1 MPNKPPQK
9 NSRNEIFPHFSSH
22 NQFFTLTL
30 QPNKNKT
37 MKNIFKIKKE
47 ERIPGLVALLVF
59 VLLNGL
65 FFYKYGN
72 LFLRAH
78 HVSFWQLFA
87 KTFHVSGFDA
97 WSYIFMSNG
106 KLYFEIPRH
115 PLFAVILYPFY
126 LINKE
131 LISSGDTNYAMIFM
145 AILLI
150 ASAFYSF
157 IFVYR
162 IFREIIELKKK
173 DCILFSAMLYS
184 FGMVMVSMLVPD
196 HFCWSL
202 LMLTMTLYLAGMA
215 MKERR
220 QLSAWTIGILSFL
233 TGGVTLSNIA
243 KTYLAAWF
251 VNGRKVFAPKNLVAM
266 ILPAILLVTT
276 AYLIYTEVREPQF
289 HVDKQIEIKAHA
301 KDQEQQRKD
310 SIHHAWVLAHTG
322 EPMKKEGF
330 WKWTDTSTSRTDALI
345 HNMMGESIQLHDS
358 YLLDDMCVN
367 RPTIVKYNYAFNY
380 VIEAII
386 SLLFII
392 GIVVAIRHK
401 FFLMVLSWL
410 GLDIV
415 IHFVMGFG
423 LNEMYIM
430 ACHWIFIIPIAIAY
444 LMKSLTPGRQVVL
457 RYFCWLLTLY
467 FWVWNGYWLFTYMSD
482 QATQIM
488 K

>member
-1 MPNKPPQK
+1 M
-9 NSRNEIFPHFSSH
+9 
-22 NQFFTLTL
+22 
-30 QPNKNKT
+30 
-37 MKNIFKIKKE
+37 NIFKIKKE
-47 ERIPGLVALLVF
+47 ERIPSLIALLVF

-65 FFYKYGN
+65 FFYKYSN
-72 LFLRAH
+72 LFLQAH
-78 HVSFWQLFA
+78 HVSYWQLFA

-115 PLFAVILYPFY
+115 PLFAVILYPFH

-131 LISSGDTNYAMIFM
+131 LIAAGDTNYAMIFM

-150 ASAFYSF
+150 VSAYYSF
-157 IFVYR
+157 IFIYR
-162 IFREIIELKKK
+162 VFREIIEVGKK
-173 DCILFSAMLYS
+173 DSLLLSAMLYS

-202 LMLTMTLYLAGMA
+202 FLLTMTLYLAGKA
-215 MKERR
+215 MKEKK

-251 VNGRKVFAPKNLVAM
+251 VNGKKVFAWKNMVAM
-266 ILPAILLVTT
+266 ILPAILLVGT
-276 AYLIYTEVREPQF
+276 AYLIYTEIREPQF
-289 HVDKQIEIKAHA
+289 HTDKKIEIKAHA
-301 KDQEQQRKD
+301 KDTLQAHKD

-330 WKWTDTSTSRTDALI
+330 WKWTDMSTSRSDALI

-367 RPTIVKYNYAFNY
+367 RPTVVKYNYVFNY
-380 VIEAII
+380 IIEGIVA
-386 SLLFII
+386 LLFIL
-392 GIVVAIRHK
+392 GIIVAVRHR
-401 FFLMVLSWL
+401 FFLMALSWL
-410 GLDIV
+410 ALDIC

-430 ACHWIFIIPIAIAY
+430 ACHWIFIIPISIAY
-444 LMKSLTPGRQVVL
+444 LLKSLTPSRQTIVRGITL
-457 RYFCWLLTLY
+457 LLTLY
-467 FWVWNGYWLFTYMSD
+467 LWVWNGYLVFSYMSD
-482 QATQIM
+482 QITQIS

>member
-1 MPNKPPQK
+1 M
-9 NSRNEIFPHFSSH
+9 
-22 NQFFTLTL
+22 
-30 QPNKNKT
+30 
-37 MKNIFKIKKE
+37 NIFKIKKE
-47 ERIPGLVALLVF
+47 ERIPSLIALLVF

-65 FFYKYGN
+65 FFYKYSN
-72 LFLRAH
+72 LFLQAH
-78 HVSFWQLFA
+78 HVSYWQLFA
-87 KTFHVSGFDA
+87 KTYHVSGFDA

-131 LISSGDTNYAMIFM
+131 LIATGDTNYAMIFM

-150 ASAFYSF
+150 VSAYYSF
-157 IFVYR
+157 IFIYR
-162 IFREIIELKKK
+162 VFREIIEVGKK
-173 DCILFSAMLYS
+173 DSLLLSAMLYS

-202 LMLTMTLYLAGMA
+202 FLLTMTLYLAGKA
-215 MKERR
+215 MKEKK

-251 VNGRKVFAPKNLVAM
+251 VNGKKVFAWKNMVAM
-266 ILPAILLVTT
+266 ILPAILLVGT
-276 AYLIYTEVREPQF
+276 AYLIYTEIREPQF
-289 HVDKQIEIKAHA
+289 HTDKKIEIKAHA
-301 KDQEQQRKD
+301 KDTLQAHKD

-330 WKWTDTSTSRTDALI
+330 WKWTDMSTSRSDALI

-367 RPTIVKYNYAFNY
+367 RPTVVKYNYVFNY
-380 VIEAII
+380 IIEGIVA
-386 SLLFII
+386 LLFIL
-392 GIVVAIRHK
+392 GIIVAVRHR
-401 FFLMVLSWL
+401 FFLMALSWL
-410 GLDIV
+410 ALDIC

-430 ACHWIFIIPIAIAY
+430 ACHWIFIIPISIAY
-444 LMKSLTPGRQVVL
+444 LLKSLTPSRQTIVRGITL
-457 RYFCWLLTLY
+457 LLTLY
-467 FWVWNGYWLFTYMSD
+467 LWVWNGYLVFSYMSD
-482 QATQIM
+482 QITQIS

>member
-1 MPNKPPQK
+1 M
-9 NSRNEIFPHFSSH
+9 FCLLFA
-22 NQFFTLTL
+22 LTL
-30 QPNKNKT
+30 QAKSQDIYIIELSK
-37 MKNIFKIKKE
+37 MNIFKIKKE
-47 ERIPGLVALLVF
+47 ERIPSLIALLVF

-65 FFYKYGN
+65 FFYKYSN
-72 LFLRAH
+72 LFLQAH
-78 HVSFWQLFA
+78 HVSYWQLFA
-87 KTFHVSGFDA
+87 KTYHVSGFDA

-131 LISSGDTNYAMIFM
+131 LIAAGDTNYAMIFM

-150 ASAFYSF
+150 VSAYYSF
-157 IFVYR
+157 IFIYR
-162 IFREIIELKKK
+162 VFREIIEVGKK
-173 DCILFSAMLYS
+173 DSLLLSAMLYS

-202 LMLTMTLYLAGMA
+202 FLLTMTLYLAGKA
-215 MKERR
+215 MKEKK

-251 VNGRKVFAPKNLVAM
+251 INGKKVFAWKNMVAM
-266 ILPAILLVTT
+266 ILPAILLVGT
-276 AYLIYTEVREPQF
+276 AYLIYTEIREPQF
-289 HVDKQIEIKAHA
+289 HTDKKIEIKAHA
-301 KDQEQQRKD
+301 KDTLQAHKD

-330 WKWTDTSTSRTDALI
+330 WKWTDMSTSRSDALI

-367 RPTIVKYNYAFNY
+367 RPTVVKYNYVFNY
-380 VIEAII
+380 IIEGIVA
-386 SLLFII
+386 LLFIL
-392 GIVVAIRHK
+392 GIIVAVRHR
-401 FFLMVLSWL
+401 FFLMALSWL
-410 GLDIV
+410 ALDIC

-430 ACHWIFIIPIAIAY
+430 ACHWIFIIPISIAY
-444 LMKSLTPGRQVVL
+444 LLKSLTPSRQTIVRGITL
-457 RYFCWLLTLY
+457 LLTLY
-467 FWVWNGYWLFTYMSD
+467 LWVWNGYLVFSYMSD
-482 QATQIM
+482 QITQIS

>member
-1 MPNKPPQK
+1 M
-9 NSRNEIFPHFSSH
+9 
-22 NQFFTLTL
+22 
-30 QPNKNKT
+30 
-37 MKNIFKIKKE
+37 NIFKIKKE
-47 ERIPGLVALLVF
+47 ERIPSLIALLVF

-65 FFYKYGN
+65 FFYKYSN
-72 LFLRAH
+72 LFLQAH
-78 HVSFWQLFA
+78 HVSYWQLFA
-87 KTFHVSGFDA
+87 KTYHVSGFDA

-131 LISSGDTNYAMIFM
+131 LIAAGDTNYAMIFM

-150 ASAFYSF
+150 VSAYYSF
-157 IFVYR
+157 IFIYR
-162 IFREIIELKKK
+162 VFREIIEVGKK
-173 DCILFSAMLYS
+173 DSLLLSAMLYS

-202 LMLTMTLYLAGMA
+202 FLLTMTLYLAGKA
-215 MKERR
+215 MKEKK

-251 VNGRKVFAPKNLVAM
+251 VNGKKVFAWKNMVAM
-266 ILPAILLVTT
+266 ILPAILLVGT
-276 AYLIYTEVREPQF
+276 AYLIYTEIREPQF
-289 HVDKQIEIKAHA
+289 HTDKKIEIKAHA
-301 KDQEQQRKD
+301 KDTLQAHKD

-330 WKWTDTSTSRTDALI
+330 WKWTDMSTSRSDALI

-367 RPTIVKYNYAFNY
+367 RPTVVKYNYVFNY
-380 VIEAII
+380 IIEGIVA
-386 SLLFII
+386 LLFIL
-392 GIVVAIRHK
+392 GIIVAVRHQ
-401 FFLMVLSWL
+401 FFLMALSWL
-410 GLDIV
+410 ALDIC

-430 ACHWIFIIPIAIAY
+430 ACHWIFIIPISIAY
-444 LMKSLTPGRQVVL
+444 LLKSLTPSRQTIVRGITL
-457 RYFCWLLTLY
+457 LLTLY
-467 FWVWNGYWLFTYMSD
+467 LWVWNGYLVFSYMSD
-482 QATQIM
+482 QITQIS

>member
-1 MPNKPPQK
+1 M
-9 NSRNEIFPHFSSH
+9 
-22 NQFFTLTL
+22 
-30 QPNKNKT
+30 
-37 MKNIFKIKKE
+37 NIFKIKKE
-47 ERIPGLVALLVF
+47 ERIPSLIALLVF

-65 FFYKYGN
+65 FFYKYSN
-72 LFLRAH
+72 LFLQAH
-78 HVSFWQLFA
+78 HVSYWQLFA
-87 KTFHVSGFDA
+87 KTYHVSGFDA

-131 LISSGDTNYAMIFM
+131 LIAAGDTNYAMIFM

-150 ASAFYSF
+150 VSAYYSF
-157 IFVYR
+157 IFIYR
-162 IFREIIELKKK
+162 VFREIIEVGKK
-173 DCILFSAMLYS
+173 DSLLLSAMLYS

-202 LMLTMTLYLAGMA
+202 FLLTMTLYLAGKA
-215 MKERR
+215 MKEKK

-251 VNGRKVFAPKNLVAM
+251 VNGKKVFAWKNMVAM
-266 ILPAILLVTT
+266 ILPAILLVGT
-276 AYLIYTEVREPQF
+276 AYLIYTEIREPQF
-289 HVDKQIEIKAHA
+289 HTDKKIEIKAHA
-301 KDQEQQRKD
+301 KDTLQAHKD

-330 WKWTDTSTSRTDALI
+330 WKWTDMSTSRSDALI
-345 HNMMGESIQLHDS
+345 HNIMGESIQLHDS

-367 RPTIVKYNYAFNY
+367 RPTVVKYNYVFNY
-380 VIEAII
+380 IIEGIVA
-386 SLLFII
+386 LLFIL
-392 GIVVAIRHK
+392 GIIVAVRHQ
-401 FFLMVLSWL
+401 FFLMALSWL
-410 GLDIV
+410 ALDIC

-430 ACHWIFIIPIAIAY
+430 ACHWIFIIPISIAY
-444 LMKSLTPGRQVVL
+444 LLKSLTPSRQTIVRGITL
-457 RYFCWLLTLY
+457 LLTLY
-467 FWVWNGYWLFTYMSD
+467 LWVWNGYLVFSYMSD
-482 QATQIM
+482 QITQIS

>member
-1 MPNKPPQK
+1 M
-9 NSRNEIFPHFSSH
+9 
-22 NQFFTLTL
+22 
-30 QPNKNKT
+30 
-37 MKNIFKIKKE
+37 NIFKIKKE
-47 ERIPGLVALLVF
+47 ERIPSLIALLVF

-65 FFYKYGN
+65 FFYKYSN
-72 LFLRAH
+72 LFLQAH
-78 HVSFWQLFA
+78 HVSYWQLFA
-87 KTFHVSGFDA
+87 KTYHVSGFDA

-131 LISSGDTNYAMIFM
+131 LIAAGDTNYAMIFM

-150 ASAFYSF
+150 VSTYYSF
-157 IFVYR
+157 IFIYR
-162 IFREIIELKKK
+162 VFREIIEVGKK
-173 DCILFSAMLYS
+173 DSLLLSAMLYS

-202 LMLTMTLYLAGMA
+202 FLLTMTLYLAGKA
-215 MKERR
+215 MKEKK

-251 VNGRKVFAPKNLVAM
+251 VNGKKVFAWKNMVAM
-266 ILPAILLVTT
+266 ILPAILLVGT
-276 AYLIYTEVREPQF
+276 AYLIYTEIREPQF
-289 HVDKQIEIKAHA
+289 YTDKKIEIKAHA
-301 KDQEQQRKD
+301 KDTLQAHKD

-330 WKWTDTSTSRTDALI
+330 WKWTDMSTSRSDALI

-367 RPTIVKYNYAFNY
+367 RPTVVKYNYVFNY
-380 VIEAII
+380 IIEGIVA
-386 SLLFII
+386 LLFIL
-392 GIVVAIRHK
+392 GIIVAVRHR
-401 FFLMVLSWL
+401 FFLMALSWL
-410 GLDIV
+410 ALDIC

-430 ACHWIFIIPIAIAY
+430 ACHWIFIIPISIAY
-444 LMKSLTPGRQVVL
+444 LLKSLTPSRQTIVRGITL
-457 RYFCWLLTLY
+457 LLTLY
-467 FWVWNGYWLFTYMSD
+467 LWVWNGYLVFSYMSD
-482 QATQIM
+482 QITQIS

>member
-1 MPNKPPQK
+1 M
-9 NSRNEIFPHFSSH
+9 
-22 NQFFTLTL
+22 
-30 QPNKNKT
+30 
-37 MKNIFKIKKE
+37 NIFKIKKE
-47 ERIPGLVALLVF
+47 ERIPSLIALLVF

-65 FFYKYGN
+65 FFYKYSN
-72 LFLRAH
+72 LFLQAH
-78 HVSFWQLFA
+78 HVSYWQLFA
-87 KTFHVSGFDA
+87 KTYHVSGFDA

-131 LISSGDTNYAMIFM
+131 LIAAGDTNYAMIFM

-150 ASAFYSF
+150 VSAYYSF
-157 IFVYR
+157 IFIYR
-162 IFREIIELKKK
+162 VFREIIEVGKK
-173 DCILFSAMLYS
+173 DSLLLSAMLYS

-202 LMLTMTLYLAGMA
+202 FLLTMTLYLAGKA
-215 MKERR
+215 MKEKK

-251 VNGRKVFAPKNLVAM
+251 VNGKKVFAWKNMVAM
-266 ILPAILLVTT
+266 ILPAILLVGT
-276 AYLIYTEVREPQF
+276 AYLIYTEIREPQF
-289 HVDKQIEIKAHA
+289 HTDKKIEIKAHA
-301 KDQEQQRKD
+301 KDTLQAHKD

-330 WKWTDTSTSRTDALI
+330 WKWTDMSTSRSDALI

-367 RPTIVKYNYAFNY
+367 RPTIVKYNYVFNY
-380 VIEAII
+380 IIEGIVAV
-386 SLLFII
+386 LFIL
-392 GIVVAIRHK
+392 GIIVAVRHR
-401 FFLMVLSWL
+401 FFLMALSWL
-410 GLDIV
+410 ALDIC

-430 ACHWIFIIPIAIAY
+430 ACHWIFIIPISIAY
-444 LMKSLTPGRQVVL
+444 LLKSLTPSRQTIVRGITL
-457 RYFCWLLTLY
+457 LLTLY
-467 FWVWNGYWLFTYMSD
+467 LWVWNGYLVFSYMSD
-482 QATQIM
+482 QITQIS

>member
-1 MPNKPPQK
+1 M
-9 NSRNEIFPHFSSH
+9 FCLLFA
-22 NQFFTLTL
+22 LTL
-30 QPNKNKT
+30 QAKSQDIYIIELSK
-37 MKNIFKIKKE
+37 MNIFKIKKE
-47 ERIPGLVALLVF
+47 ERIPSLIALLVF

-65 FFYKYGN
+65 FFYKYSN
-72 LFLRAH
+72 LFLQAH
-78 HVSFWQLFA
+78 HVSYWQLFA
-87 KTFHVSGFDA
+87 KTYHVSGFDA

-131 LISSGDTNYAMIFM
+131 LIAAGDTNYAMIFM

-150 ASAFYSF
+150 VSAYYSF
-157 IFVYR
+157 IFIYR
-162 IFREIIELKKK
+162 VFREIIEVGKK
-173 DCILFSAMLYS
+173 DSLLLSAMLYS

-202 LMLTMTLYLAGMA
+202 FLLTMTLYLAGKA
-215 MKERR
+215 MKEKK

-251 VNGRKVFAPKNLVAM
+251 VNGKKVFAWKNMVAM
-266 ILPAILLVTT
+266 ILPAILLVGT
-276 AYLIYTEVREPQF
+276 AYLIYTEIREPQF
-289 HVDKQIEIKAHA
+289 HTDKKIEIKAHA
-301 KDQEQQRKD
+301 KDTLQAHKD

-330 WKWTDTSTSRTDALI
+330 WKWTDMSTSRSDALI

-367 RPTIVKYNYAFNY
+367 RPTVVKYNYVFNY
-380 VIEAII
+380 IIEGIVA
-386 SLLFII
+386 LLFIL
-392 GIVVAIRHK
+392 GIIVAVRHR
-401 FFLMVLSWL
+401 FFLMALSWL
-410 GLDIV
+410 ALDIC

-430 ACHWIFIIPIAIAY
+430 ACHWIFSIPISIAY
-444 LMKSLTPGRQVVL
+444 LLKSLTPSRQTIVRGITL
-457 RYFCWLLTLY
+457 LLTLY
-467 FWVWNGYWLFTYMSD
+467 LWVWNGYLVFSYMSD
-482 QATQIM
+482 QITQIS

>member
-1 MPNKPPQK
+1 M
-9 NSRNEIFPHFSSH
+9 FCLLFA
-22 NQFFTLTL
+22 LTL
-30 QPNKNKT
+30 QAKSQDIYIIELSK
-37 MKNIFKIKKE
+37 MNIFKIKKE
-47 ERIPGLVALLVF
+47 ERIPSLIALLVF
-59 VLLNGL
+59 VLLNGW
-65 FFYKYGN
+65 FFYKYSN
-72 LFLRAH
+72 LFLQAH
-78 HVSFWQLFA
+78 HVSYWQLFA
-87 KTFHVSGFDA
+87 KTYHVSGFDA

-131 LISSGDTNYAMIFM
+131 LIATGDTNYAMIFM

-150 ASAFYSF
+150 ASAYYSF
-157 IFVYR
+157 IFIYR
-162 IFREIIELKKK
+162 VFREIIEVGKK
-173 DCILFSAMLYS
+173 DCLLLSAMLYS

-202 LMLTMTLYLAGMA
+202 FLLTMTLYLAGKA
-215 MKERR
+215 MKEKK

-251 VNGRKVFAPKNLVAM
+251 VNGKKVFAWKNMVAM
-266 ILPAILLVTT
+266 ILPAILLVGT
-276 AYLIYTEVREPQF
+276 AYLIYTEIREPQF
-289 HVDKQIEIKAHA
+289 HTDKKIEIKAHA
-301 KDQEQQRKD
+301 KDTLQAHKD

-330 WKWTDTSTSRTDALI
+330 WKWTDMSTSRSDALI

-367 RPTIVKYNYAFNY
+367 RPTVVKYNYVFNY
-380 VIEAII
+380 IIEGIVA
-386 SLLFII
+386 LLFIL
-392 GIVVAIRHK
+392 GIIVAVRHR
-401 FFLMVLSWL
+401 FFLMALSWL
-410 GLDIV
+410 ALDIC

-430 ACHWIFIIPIAIAY
+430 ACHWIFIIPISIAY
-444 LMKSLTPGRQVVL
+444 LLKSLTPSRQTIVRGITL
-457 RYFCWLLTLY
+457 LLTLY
-467 FWVWNGYWLFTYMSD
+467 LWVWNGYLVFSYMSD
-482 QATQIM
+482 QITQIS

>member
-1 MPNKPPQK
+1 MN
-9 NSRNEIFPHFSSH
+9 
-22 NQFFTLTL
+22 
-30 QPNKNKT
+30 
-37 MKNIFKIKKE
+37 NIFKIKKE
-47 ERIPGLVALLVF
+47 ERIPSLVALAVF
-59 VLLNGL
+59 ILLNGL

-115 PLFAVILYPFY
+115 PLFAVILSPFY

-131 LISSGDTNYAMIFM
+131 LLTLGDTNYAMIFM

-150 ASAFYSF
+150 ASAYYSF
-157 IFVYR
+157 VFIYR
-162 IFREIIELKKK
+162 VFRQVMEMERK
-173 DCILFSAMLYS
+173 DSLLLSAMLYS
-184 FGMVMVSMLVPD
+184 FGMVMVSVLVPD

-202 LMLTMTLYLAGMA
+202 FLLTMTLYLAGMA
-215 MKERR
+215 MKEKRKWP
-220 QLSAWTIGILSFL
+220 LWLVGILSFL

-243 KTYLAAWF
+243 KTCLSAWF
-251 VNGRKVFAPKNLVAM
+251 VNGKKVFAPKSIAAM
-266 ILPAILLVTT
+266 ALPAVLLCGI
-276 AYLIYTEVREPQF
+276 AYYIYKEYREPQF
-289 HVDKQIEIKAHA
+289 AADKRIEVKTHA
-301 KDQEQQRKD
+301 KDSIQQRND
-310 SIHHAWVLAHTG
+310 SIHHAWVMAHTG
-322 EPMKKEGF
+322 KPMKEEGF
-330 WKWTDTSTSRTDALI
+330 WKWTDMSTSRSDALI
-345 HNMMGESIQLHDS
+345 HNMFGESIQLHDS

-367 RPTIVKYNYAFNY
+367 RPTVVKYNHAFNY
-380 VIEAII
+380 VIEGIVA
-386 SLLFII
+386 LLFVL
-392 GIVVAIRHK
+392 GILAGIRYK

-430 ACHWIFIIPIAIAY
+430 ACHWIFIIPIAIGY
-444 LMKSLTPGRQVVL
+444 LMKSLAPSKQKVL
-457 RYFCWLLTLY
+457 RGVTLLLTLY
-467 FWVWNGYWLFTYMSD
+467 LWAWNGYLVFTYMAD
-482 QATQIM
+482 QATKIM

>member
-1 MPNKPPQK
+1 M
-9 NSRNEIFPHFSSH
+9 
-22 NQFFTLTL
+22 
-30 QPNKNKT
+30 
-37 MKNIFKIKKE
+37 NIFKIKKE
-47 ERIPGLVALLVF
+47 ERIPSLIALLVF

-65 FFYKYGN
+65 FFYKYSN
-72 LFLRAH
+72 LFLQAH
-78 HVSFWQLFA
+78 HVSYWQLFA
-87 KTFHVSGFDA
+87 KTYHVSGFDA

-131 LISSGDTNYAMIFM
+131 LIAAGDTNYAMIFM

-150 ASAFYSF
+150 VSAYYSF
-157 IFVYR
+157 IFIYR
-162 IFREIIELKKK
+162 VFREIIEVGKK
-173 DCILFSAMLYS
+173 DSLLLSAMLYS

-202 LMLTMTLYLAGMA
+202 FLLTMTLYLAGKA
-215 MKERR
+215 MKEKK

-251 VNGRKVFAPKNLVAM
+251 VNGKKVFAWKNMVAM
-266 ILPAILLVTT
+266 ILPAILLVGT
-276 AYLIYTEVREPQF
+276 AYLIYTEIREPQF
-289 HVDKQIEIKAHA
+289 HTDKKIEIKAHA
-301 KDQEQQRKD
+301 KDTLQAHKD

-330 WKWTDTSTSRTDALI
+330 WKWTDMSTSRSDALI

-367 RPTIVKYNYAFNY
+367 RPTVVKYDYVFNY
-380 VIEAII
+380 IIEGIVA
-386 SLLFII
+386 LLFIL
-392 GIVVAIRHK
+392 GIIVAVRHR
-401 FFLMVLSWL
+401 FFLMALSWL
-410 GLDIV
+410 ALDIC

-430 ACHWIFIIPIAIAY
+430 ACHWIFIIPISIAY
-444 LMKSLTPGRQVVL
+444 LLKSLTPSRQTIVRGITL
-457 RYFCWLLTLY
+457 LLTLY
-467 FWVWNGYWLFTYMSD
+467 LWVWNGYLVFSYMSD
-482 QATQIM
+482 QITQIS

>member
-1 MPNKPPQK
+1 M
-9 NSRNEIFPHFSSH
+9 FCLLFA
-22 NQFFTLTL
+22 LTL
-30 QPNKNKT
+30 QAKSQDIYIIEVSK
-37 MKNIFKIKKE
+37 MNIFKIKKE
-47 ERIPGLVALLVF
+47 ERIPSLIALLVF

-65 FFYKYGN
+65 FFYKYSN
-72 LFLRAH
+72 LFLQAH
-78 HVSFWQLFA
+78 HVSYWQLFA
-87 KTFHVSGFDA
+87 KTYHVSGFDA

-131 LISSGDTNYAMIFM
+131 LIAAGDTNYAMIFM

-150 ASAFYSF
+150 VSAYYSF
-157 IFVYR
+157 IFIYR
-162 IFREIIELKKK
+162 VFREIIEVGKK
-173 DCILFSAMLYS
+173 DSLLLSAMLYS

-202 LMLTMTLYLAGMA
+202 FLLTMTLYLAGKA
-215 MKERR
+215 MKEKK

-251 VNGRKVFAPKNLVAM
+251 VNGKKVFAWKNMVAM
-266 ILPAILLVTT
+266 ILPAILLVGT
-276 AYLIYTEVREPQF
+276 AYLIYTEIREPQF
-289 HVDKQIEIKAHA
+289 HTDKKIEIKAHA
-301 KDQEQQRKD
+301 KDTLQAHKD

-330 WKWTDTSTSRTDALI
+330 WKWTDMSTSRSDALI

-367 RPTIVKYNYAFNY
+367 RPTVVKYNYVFNY
-380 VIEAII
+380 IIEGIVA
-386 SLLFII
+386 LLFIL
-392 GIVVAIRHK
+392 GIIVAVRHR
-401 FFLMVLSWL
+401 FFLMALSWL
-410 GLDIV
+410 ALDIC

-430 ACHWIFIIPIAIAY
+430 ACHWIFIIPISIAY
-444 LMKSLTPGRQVVL
+444 LLKSLTPSRQTIVRGITL
-457 RYFCWLLTLY
+457 LLTLY
-467 FWVWNGYWLFTYMSD
+467 LWVWNGYLVFSYMSD
-482 QATQIM
+482 QITQIS

>member
-1 MPNKPPQK
+1 M
-9 NSRNEIFPHFSSH
+9 FCLLFA
-22 NQFFTLTL
+22 LTL
-30 QPNKNKT
+30 QAKSQDIYIIELSK
-37 MKNIFKIKKE
+37 MNIFKIKKE
-47 ERIPGLVALLVF
+47 ERIPSLIALLVF

-65 FFYKYGN
+65 FFYKYSN
-72 LFLRAH
+72 LFLQAH
-78 HVSFWQLFA
+78 HVSYWQLFA
-87 KTFHVSGFDA
+87 KTYHVSGFDA

-131 LISSGDTNYAMIFM
+131 LIAAGDTNYAMIFM

-150 ASAFYSF
+150 VSAYYSLIF
-157 IFVYR
+157 IYR
-162 IFREIIELKKK
+162 VFREIIEVGKK
-173 DCILFSAMLYS
+173 DSLLLSAMLYS

-202 LMLTMTLYLAGMA
+202 FLLTMTLYLAGKA
-215 MKERR
+215 MKEKK

-251 VNGRKVFAPKNLVAM
+251 VNGKKVFAWKNMVAM
-266 ILPAILLVTT
+266 ILPAILLVGT
-276 AYLIYTEVREPQF
+276 AYLIYTEIREPQF
-289 HVDKQIEIKAHA
+289 HTDKKIEIKAHA
-301 KDQEQQRKD
+301 KDTLQAHKD

-330 WKWTDTSTSRTDALI
+330 WKWTDMSTSRSDALI

-367 RPTIVKYNYAFNY
+367 RPTVVKYNYVFNY
-380 VIEAII
+380 IIEGIVA
-386 SLLFII
+386 LLFIL
-392 GIVVAIRHK
+392 GIIVAVRHR
-401 FFLMVLSWL
+401 FFLMALSWL
-410 GLDIV
+410 ALDIC

-430 ACHWIFIIPIAIAY
+430 ACHWIFIIPISIAY
-444 LMKSLTPGRQVVL
+444 LLKSLTPSRQTIVRGITL
-457 RYFCWLLTLY
+457 LLTLY
-467 FWVWNGYWLFTYMSD
+467 LWVWNGYLVFSYMSD
-482 QATQIM
+482 QITQIS

>member
-1 MPNKPPQK
+1 M
-9 NSRNEIFPHFSSH
+9 
-22 NQFFTLTL
+22 
-30 QPNKNKT
+30 
-37 MKNIFKIKKE
+37 NIFKIKKE
-47 ERIPGLVALLVF
+47 ERIPSLIALLVF

-65 FFYKYGN
+65 FFYKYSN
-72 LFLRAH
+72 LFLQAH
-78 HVSFWQLFA
+78 HVSYWQLFA
-87 KTFHVSGFDA
+87 KTYHVSGFDA

-131 LISSGDTNYAMIFM
+131 LIATGDTNYAMIFM

-150 ASAFYSF
+150 ASAYYSF
-157 IFVYR
+157 IFIYR
-162 IFREIIELKKK
+162 VFREIIEVGKK
-173 DCILFSAMLYS
+173 DCLLLSAMLYS

-202 LMLTMTLYLAGMA
+202 FLLIMTLYLAGKA
-215 MKERR
+215 MKEKK

-251 VNGRKVFAPKNLVAM
+251 VNGKKVFAWKNMVAM
-266 ILPAILLVTT
+266 ILPAILLVGT
-276 AYLIYTEVREPQF
+276 AYLIYTEIREPQF
-289 HVDKQIEIKAHA
+289 HTDKKIEIKAHA
-301 KDQEQQRKD
+301 KDTLQAHKD

-330 WKWTDTSTSRTDALI
+330 WKWTDMSTSRSDALI
-345 HNMMGESIQLHDS
+345 HNMMGESIQLHNS

-367 RPTIVKYNYAFNY
+367 RPTVVKYNYVFNY
-380 VIEAII
+380 IIEGIVA
-386 SLLFII
+386 LLFIL
-392 GIVVAIRHK
+392 GIIVAVRHR
-401 FFLMVLSWL
+401 FFLMALSWL
-410 GLDIV
+410 ALDIC

-430 ACHWIFIIPIAIAY
+430 ACHWIFIIPISIAY
-444 LMKSLTPGRQVVL
+444 MLKSLTPSRQTIVRGITL
-457 RYFCWLLTLY
+457 LLTLY
-467 FWVWNGYWLFTYMSD
+467 LWVWNGYLVFSYMSD
-482 QATQIM
+482 QITQIS

>member
-1 MPNKPPQK
+1 M
-9 NSRNEIFPHFSSH
+9 
-22 NQFFTLTL
+22 T
-30 QPNKNKT
+30 
-37 MKNIFKIKKE
+37 IFKIKKE
-47 ERIPGLVALLVF
+47 ERIPSLIALLVF

-65 FFYKYGN
+65 FFYKYSN
-72 LFLRAH
+72 LFLQAH
-78 HVSFWQLFA
+78 HVSYWQLFA
-87 KTFHVSGFDA
+87 KTYHVSGFDA

-131 LISSGDTNYAMIFM
+131 LIAAGDTNYAMIFM

-150 ASAFYSF
+150 VSAYYSF
-157 IFVYR
+157 IFIYR
-162 IFREIIELKKK
+162 VFREIIEVGKK
-173 DCILFSAMLYS
+173 DSLLLSAMLYS

-202 LMLTMTLYLAGMA
+202 FLLTMTLYLAGKA
-215 MKERR
+215 MKEKK

-251 VNGRKVFAPKNLVAM
+251 VNGKKVFAWKNMVAM
-266 ILPAILLVTT
+266 ILPAILLVGT
-276 AYLIYTEVREPQF
+276 AYLIYTEIREPQF
-289 HVDKQIEIKAHA
+289 HTDKKIEIKAHA
-301 KDQEQQRKD
+301 KDTLQAHKD

-330 WKWTDTSTSRTDALI
+330 WKWTDMSTSRSDALI

-367 RPTIVKYNYAFNY
+367 RPTVVKYNYVFNY
-380 VIEAII
+380 IIEGIVA
-386 SLLFII
+386 LLFIL
-392 GIVVAIRHK
+392 GIIVAVRHQ
-401 FFLMVLSWL
+401 FFLMALSWL
-410 GLDIV
+410 ALDIC

-430 ACHWIFIIPIAIAY
+430 ACHWIFIIPISIAY
-444 LMKSLTPGRQVVL
+444 LLKSLTPSRQTIVRGITL
-457 RYFCWLLTLY
+457 LLTLY
-467 FWVWNGYWLFTYMSD
+467 LWVWNGYLVFSYMSD
-482 QATQIM
+482 QITQIS

>member
-1 MPNKPPQK
+1 M
-9 NSRNEIFPHFSSH
+9 
-22 NQFFTLTL
+22 
-30 QPNKNKT
+30 
-37 MKNIFKIKKE
+37 NIFKIKKE
-47 ERIPGLVALLVF
+47 ERIPSLIALLVF

-65 FFYKYGN
+65 FFYKYSN
-72 LFLRAH
+72 LFLQAH
-78 HVSFWQLFA
+78 HVSYWQLFA
-87 KTFHVSGFDA
+87 KTYHISGFDA

-131 LISSGDTNYAMIFM
+131 LIAAGDTNYAMIFM

-150 ASAFYSF
+150 VSAYYSF
-157 IFVYR
+157 IFIYR
-162 IFREIIELKKK
+162 VFREIIEVGKK
-173 DCILFSAMLYS
+173 DCLLLSAMLYS

-202 LMLTMTLYLAGMA
+202 FLLTMTLYLAGKA
-215 MKERR
+215 MKEKK

-251 VNGRKVFAPKNLVAM
+251 VNGKKVFAWKNMVAM
-266 ILPAILLVTT
+266 ILPAILLVGT
-276 AYLIYTEVREPQF
+276 AYLIYTEIREPQF
-289 HVDKQIEIKAHA
+289 HTDKKIEIKAHA
-301 KDQEQQRKD
+301 KDTLQAHKD

-330 WKWTDTSTSRTDALI
+330 WKWTDMSTSRSDALI

-367 RPTIVKYNYAFNY
+367 RPTVVKYNYVFNY
-380 VIEAII
+380 IIEGIVA
-386 SLLFII
+386 LLFIL
-392 GIVVAIRHK
+392 GIIVAVRHR
-401 FFLMVLSWL
+401 FFLMALSWL
-410 GLDIV
+410 ALDIC

-430 ACHWIFIIPIAIAY
+430 ACHWIFIIPISIAY
-444 LMKSLTPGRQVVL
+444 LLKSLTPSRQTIVRGITL
-457 RYFCWLLTLY
+457 LLTLY
-467 FWVWNGYWLFTYMSD
+467 LWVWNGYLVFSYMSD
-482 QATQIM
+482 QITQIS

>member
-1 MPNKPPQK
+1 M
-9 NSRNEIFPHFSSH
+9 
-22 NQFFTLTL
+22 
-30 QPNKNKT
+30 
-37 MKNIFKIKKE
+37 NIFKIKKE
-47 ERIPGLVALLVF
+47 ERIPSLIALLVF

-65 FFYKYGN
+65 FFYKYSN
-72 LFLRAH
+72 LFLQAH
-78 HVSFWQLFA
+78 HVSYWQLFA
-87 KTFHVSGFDA
+87 KTYHVSGFDA

-131 LISSGDTNYAMIFM
+131 LIAAGDTNYAMIFM

-150 ASAFYSF
+150 VSAYYSF
-157 IFVYR
+157 IFIYR
-162 IFREIIELKKK
+162 VFREIIEVGKK
-173 DCILFSAMLYS
+173 DCLLLSAMLYS

-202 LMLTMTLYLAGMA
+202 FLLTMTLYLAGKA
-215 MKERR
+215 MKEKK

-251 VNGRKVFAPKNLVAM
+251 VNGKKVFAWKNMVAM
-266 ILPAILLVTT
+266 ILPAILLVGT
-276 AYLIYTEVREPQF
+276 AYLIYTEIREPQF
-289 HVDKQIEIKAHA
+289 HTDKKIEIKAHA
-301 KDQEQQRKD
+301 KDTLQAHKD

-330 WKWTDTSTSRTDALI
+330 WKWTDMSTSRSDALI

-367 RPTIVKYNYAFNY
+367 RPTVVKYNYVFNY
-380 VIEAII
+380 IIEGIVA
-386 SLLFII
+386 LLFIL
-392 GIVVAIRHK
+392 GIIVAVRHR
-401 FFLMVLSWL
+401 FFLMALSWL
-410 GLDIV
+410 ALDIC

-430 ACHWIFIIPIAIAY
+430 ACHWIFIIPISIAY
-444 LMKSLTPGRQVVL
+444 LLKSLTPSRQTIVRGITL
-457 RYFCWLLTLY
+457 LLTLY
-467 FWVWNGYWLFTYMSD
+467 LWVWNGYLVFSYMSD
-482 QATQIM
+482 QITQIS

>member
-1 MPNKPPQK
+1 M
-9 NSRNEIFPHFSSH
+9 FCLLFA
-22 NQFFTLTL
+22 LTL
-30 QPNKNKT
+30 QAKSQDIYIIELSK
-37 MKNIFKIKKE
+37 MNIFKIKKE
-47 ERIPGLVALLVF
+47 ERIPSLIALLVF

-65 FFYKYGN
+65 FFYKYSN
-72 LFLRAH
+72 LFLQAH
-78 HVSFWQLFA
+78 HVSYWQLFA
-87 KTFHVSGFDA
+87 KTYHVSGFDA

-131 LISSGDTNYAMIFM
+131 LIAAGDTNYAMIFM

-150 ASAFYSF
+150 VSAYYSF
-157 IFVYR
+157 IFIYR
-162 IFREIIELKKK
+162 VFREIIEVGKK
-173 DCILFSAMLYS
+173 DSLLLSAMLYS

-202 LMLTMTLYLAGMA
+202 FLLTMTLYLAGKA
-215 MKERR
+215 MKEKK

-251 VNGRKVFAPKNLVAM
+251 VNGKKVFAWKNMVAM
-266 ILPAILLVTT
+266 ILPAILLVGT
-276 AYLIYTEVREPQF
+276 AYLIYTEIREPQF
-289 HVDKQIEIKAHA
+289 HTDKKIEIKAHA
-301 KDQEQQRKD
+301 KDTLQAHKD

-330 WKWTDTSTSRTDALI
+330 WKWTDMSTSRSDALI

-367 RPTIVKYNYAFNY
+367 RPTVVKYNYVFNY
-380 VIEAII
+380 IIEGIVA
-386 SLLFII
+386 LLFIL
-392 GIVVAIRHK
+392 GIIVAVRHR
-401 FFLMVLSWL
+401 FFLMALSWL
-410 GLDIV
+410 ALDIC

-430 ACHWIFIIPIAIAY
+430 ACHWIFIIPISISY
-444 LMKSLTPGRQVVL
+444 LLKSLTPSRQTIVRGITL
-457 RYFCWLLTLY
+457 LLTLY
-467 FWVWNGYWLFTYMSD
+467 LWVWNGYLVFSYMSD
-482 QATQIM
+482 QITQIS

>member
-1 MPNKPPQK
+1 M
-9 NSRNEIFPHFSSH
+9 FCLLFA
-22 NQFFTLTL
+22 LTL
-30 QPNKNKT
+30 QTKSQDIYIIELSK
-37 MKNIFKIKKE
+37 MNIFKIKKE
-47 ERIPGLVALLVF
+47 ERIPSLIALLVF

-65 FFYKYGN
+65 FFYKYSN
-72 LFLRAH
+72 LFLQAH
-78 HVSFWQLFA
+78 HVSYWQLFA
-87 KTFHVSGFDA
+87 KTYHVSGFDA

-131 LISSGDTNYAMIFM
+131 LIATGDTNYAMIFM

-150 ASAFYSF
+150 VSAYYSF
-157 IFVYR
+157 IFIYR
-162 IFREIIELKKK
+162 VFREIIEVGKK
-173 DCILFSAMLYS
+173 DSLLLSAMLYS

-202 LMLTMTLYLAGMA
+202 FLLTMTLYLAGKA
-215 MKERR
+215 MKEKK

-251 VNGRKVFAPKNLVAM
+251 VNGKKVFAWKNMVAM
-266 ILPAILLVTT
+266 ILPAILLVGT
-276 AYLIYTEVREPQF
+276 AYLIYTEIREPQF
-289 HVDKQIEIKAHA
+289 HTDKKIEIKAHA
-301 KDQEQQRKD
+301 KDTLQAHKD

-330 WKWTDTSTSRTDALI
+330 WKWTDMSTSRSDALI

-367 RPTIVKYNYAFNY
+367 RPTVVKYNYVFNY
-380 VIEAII
+380 IIEGIVA
-386 SLLFII
+386 LLFIL
-392 GIVVAIRHK
+392 GIIVAVRHR
-401 FFLMVLSWL
+401 FFLMALSWL
-410 GLDIV
+410 ALDIC

-430 ACHWIFIIPIAIAY
+430 ACHWIFIIPISIAY
-444 LMKSLTPGRQVVL
+444 LLKSLTPSRQTIVRGITL
-457 RYFCWLLTLY
+457 LLTLY
-467 FWVWNGYWLFTYMSD
+467 LWVWNGYLVFSYMSD
-482 QATQIM
+482 QITQIS

>member
-1 MPNKPPQK
+1 MQ
-9 NSRNEIFPHFSSH
+9 
-22 NQFFTLTL
+22 
-30 QPNKNKT
+30 
-37 MKNIFKIKKE
+37 NIFKVKKE
-47 ERIPGLVALLVF
+47 ERISSLIALAVF
-59 VLLNGL
+59 IVLNGL

-87 KTFHVSGFDA
+87 KTYHVSGFDA

-131 LISSGDTNYAMIFM
+131 LIAAGNTNYAMIFM

-150 ASAFYSF
+150 ASAYYSF

-162 IFREIIELKKK
+162 IFRNIIGMSHFDSNL
-173 DCILFSAMLYS
+173 LSAMLYS

-202 LMLTMTLYLAGMA
+202 FLLTMTLYLAGMA

-220 QLSAWTIGILSFL
+220 RLSSWAIGILGFL

-251 VNGRKVFAPKNLVAM
+251 VNGKKVFAWRNMTAM
-266 ILPAILLVTT
+266 IVPAVLLIGI
-276 AYLIYTEVREPQF
+276 AYVIQTEIREPQF
-289 HVDKQIEIKAHA
+289 AVDKSIEVKSYA
-301 KDQEQQRKD
+301 KDSLQQRKD
-310 SIHHAWVLAHTG
+310 SIHHAWVMAHTG
-322 EPMKKEGF
+322 TPMKEEGF
-330 WKWTDTSTSRTDALI
+330 WKWTDMSTSRSDALI

-380 VIEAII
+380 VIEGII
-386 SLLFII
+386 ALIFVMGII
-392 GIVVAIRHK
+392 VGIRHK
-401 FFLMVLSWL
+401 FFLLVLSWL
-410 GLDIV
+410 GFDIV
-415 IHFVMGFG
+415 VHFVMGFG
-423 LNEMYIM
+423 LSEMYIM
-430 ACHWIFIIPIAIAY
+430 ACHWIFIIPISIAY
-444 LMKSLTPGRQVVL
+444 LMKSLTPSKQMIL
-457 RYFCWLLTLY
+457 RGVTLLLTLY
-467 FWVWNGYWLFTYMSD
+467 LWAWNGYLVFSYMSD
-482 QATQIM
+482 QATKIM

>member
-1 MPNKPPQK
+1 M
-9 NSRNEIFPHFSSH
+9 
-22 NQFFTLTL
+22 
-30 QPNKNKT
+30 
-37 MKNIFKIKKE
+37 NIFKIKKE
-47 ERIPGLVALLVF
+47 ERIPSLIALLVF

-65 FFYKYGN
+65 FFYKYSN
-72 LFLRAH
+72 LFLQAH
-78 HVSFWQLFA
+78 HVSYWQLFA
-87 KTFHVSGFDA
+87 KTYHVSGFDA

-131 LISSGDTNYAMIFM
+131 LIAAGDTNYAMIFM

-150 ASAFYSF
+150 VSAYYSF
-157 IFVYR
+157 IFIYR
-162 IFREIIELKKK
+162 VFREIIEVGKK
-173 DCILFSAMLYS
+173 DSLLLSAMLYS

-202 LMLTMTLYLAGMA
+202 FLLTMTLYLAGKA
-215 MKERR
+215 MKEKK

-251 VNGRKVFAPKNLVAM
+251 VNGKKVFAWKNMVAM
-266 ILPAILLVTT
+266 ILPAILLVGT
-276 AYLIYTEVREPQF
+276 AYLIYTEIREPQF
-289 HVDKQIEIKAHA
+289 HTDKKIEIKAHA
-301 KDQEQQRKD
+301 KDTLQAHKD

-330 WKWTDTSTSRTDALI
+330 WKWTDMSTSRSDALI

-367 RPTIVKYNYAFNY
+367 RPTVVKYNYVFNY
-380 VIEAII
+380 IIE
-386 SLLFII
+386 
-392 GIVVAIRHK
+392 GIVALFFILGIIVAVRHR
-401 FFLMVLSWL
+401 FFLMALSWL
-410 GLDIV
+410 ALDIC

-430 ACHWIFIIPIAIAY
+430 ACHWIFIIPISIAY
-444 LMKSLTPGRQVVL
+444 LLKSLTPSRQTIVRGITL
-457 RYFCWLLTLY
+457 LLTLY
-467 FWVWNGYWLFTYMSD
+467 LWVWNGYLVFSYMSD
-482 QATQIM
+482 QITQIS

>member
-1 MPNKPPQK
+1 M
-9 NSRNEIFPHFSSH
+9 
-22 NQFFTLTL
+22 
-30 QPNKNKT
+30 
-37 MKNIFKIKKE
+37 NIFKIKKE
-47 ERIPGLVALLVF
+47 ERIPSLIALLVF

-65 FFYKYGN
+65 FFYKYSN
-72 LFLRAH
+72 LFLQAH
-78 HVSFWQLFA
+78 HVSYWQLFA

-131 LISSGDTNYAMIFM
+131 LIATGDTNYAMIFM

-150 ASAFYSF
+150 ASAYYSF
-157 IFVYR
+157 IFIYR
-162 IFREIIELKKK
+162 VFREIIEVGKK
-173 DCILFSAMLYS
+173 DSLLLSAMLYS

-202 LMLTMTLYLAGMA
+202 FLLTMTLYLAGKA
-215 MKERR
+215 MKEKK

-251 VNGRKVFAPKNLVAM
+251 VNGKKVFAWKNMVAM
-266 ILPAILLVTT
+266 ILPAILLVGT
-276 AYLIYTEVREPQF
+276 AYLIYTEIREPQF
-289 HVDKQIEIKAHA
+289 HTDKKIEIKAHA
-301 KDQEQQRKD
+301 KDTLQAHKD

-330 WKWTDTSTSRTDALI
+330 WKWTDMSTSRSDALI

-367 RPTIVKYNYAFNY
+367 RPTVVKYNYVFNY
-380 VIEAII
+380 IIEGIVAV
-386 SLLFII
+386 LFIL
-392 GIVVAIRHK
+392 GIIVAVRHR
-401 FFLMVLSWL
+401 FFLMALSWL
-410 GLDIV
+410 ALDIC

-423 LNEMYIM
+423 LNEIYIM
-430 ACHWIFIIPIAIAY
+430 ACHWIFIIPISIAY
-444 LMKSLTPGRQVVL
+444 LLKSLTPSKQTIVRGITL
-457 RYFCWLLTLY
+457 LLTLY
-467 FWVWNGYWLFTYMSD
+467 LWVWNGYLVFSYMSD
-482 QATQIM
+482 QITQIS

>member
-1 MPNKPPQK
+1 MCI
-9 NSRNEIFPHFSSH
+9 RD
-22 NQFFTLTL
+22 
-30 QPNKNKT
+30 
-37 MKNIFKIKKE
+37 
-47 ERIPGLVALLVF
+47 R
-59 VLLNGL
+59 
-65 FFYKYGN
+65 FFYKYSN
-72 LFLRAH
+72 LFLQAH
-78 HVSFWQLFA
+78 HVSYWQLFA
-87 KTFHVSGFDA
+87 KTYHVSGFDA

-131 LISSGDTNYAMIFM
+131 LIATGDTNYAMIFM

-150 ASAFYSF
+150 ASAYYSF
-157 IFVYR
+157 IFIYR
-162 IFREIIELKKK
+162 VFREIIEVGKK
-173 DCILFSAMLYS
+173 DCLLLSAMLYS

-202 LMLTMTLYLAGMA
+202 FLLTMTLYLAGKA
-215 MKERR
+215 MKEKK

-243 KTYLAAWF
+243 KTYLSAWF
-251 VNGRKVFAPKNLVAM
+251 VNGKKVFAWKNMVAM
-266 ILPAILLVTT
+266 ILPAILLVGT
-276 AYLIYTEVREPQF
+276 AYLIYTEIREPQF
-289 HVDKQIEIKAHA
+289 HTDKKIEIKAHA
-301 KDQEQQRKD
+301 KDTLQAHKD

-330 WKWTDTSTSRTDALI
+330 WKWTDMSTSRSDALI

-367 RPTIVKYNYAFNY
+367 RPTVVKYNYVFNY
-380 VIEAII
+380 IIEGIVA
-386 SLLFII
+386 LLFIL
-392 GIVVAIRHK
+392 GIIVAVRHR
-401 FFLMVLSWL
+401 FFLMALSWL
-410 GLDIV
+410 ALDIC

-430 ACHWIFIIPIAIAY
+430 ACHWIFIIPISIAY
-444 LMKSLTPGRQVVL
+444 MLKSLTPSRQTIVRGITL
-457 RYFCWLLTLY
+457 LLTLY
-467 FWVWNGYWLFTYMSD
+467 LWVWNGYLVFSYMSD
-482 QATQIM
+482 QITQIS

>member
-1 MPNKPPQK
+1 M
-9 NSRNEIFPHFSSH
+9 
-22 NQFFTLTL
+22 
-30 QPNKNKT
+30 
-37 MKNIFKIKKE
+37 NIFKIKKE
-47 ERIPGLVALLVF
+47 ERIPSLIALLVF

-65 FFYKYGN
+65 FFYKYSN
-72 LFLRAH
+72 LFLQAH
-78 HVSFWQLFA
+78 HVSYWQLFA

-131 LISSGDTNYAMIFM
+131 LIAAGDTNYAMIFM

-150 ASAFYSF
+150 ASAYYSF
-157 IFVYR
+157 IFIYR
-162 IFREIIELKKK
+162 VFREIIEVGKK
-173 DCILFSAMLYS
+173 DSLLLSAMLYS

-202 LMLTMTLYLAGMA
+202 FLLTMTLYLAGKA
-215 MKERR
+215 MKEKK

-251 VNGRKVFAPKNLVAM
+251 VNGKKVFAWKNMVAM
-266 ILPAILLVTT
+266 ILPAILLVGT
-276 AYLIYTEVREPQF
+276 AYLIYTEIREPQF
-289 HVDKQIEIKAHA
+289 HTDKKIEIKAHA
-301 KDQEQQRKD
+301 KDTLQARKD

-330 WKWTDTSTSRTDALI
+330 WKWTDMSTSRSDALI

-367 RPTIVKYNYAFNY
+367 RPTVVKYNYVFNY
-380 VIEAII
+380 VIEGIVA
-386 SLLFII
+386 LLFIL
-392 GIVVAIRHK
+392 GIIVAVRHR

-410 GLDIV
+410 ALDIC

-430 ACHWIFIIPIAIAY
+430 ACHWIFIIPISIAY
-444 LMKSLTPGRQVVL
+444 LLKSQTSSRQAIVRGITL
-457 RYFCWLLTLY
+457 LLTLY
-467 FWVWNGYWLFTYMSD
+467 LWIWNGYLVFSYMSD
-482 QATQIM
+482 QVTQIS

>member
-1 MPNKPPQK
+1 M
-9 NSRNEIFPHFSSH
+9 FCLLFA
-22 NQFFTLTL
+22 LTL
-30 QPNKNKT
+30 QAKSQDIYIIEVSK
-37 MKNIFKIKKE
+37 MNIFKIKKE
-47 ERIPGLVALLVF
+47 ERIPSLIALLVF

-65 FFYKYGN
+65 FFYKYSN
-72 LFLRAH
+72 LFLQAH
-78 HVSFWQLFA
+78 HVSYWQLFA
-87 KTFHVSGFDA
+87 KTYHVSGFDA

-131 LISSGDTNYAMIFM
+131 LIAAGDTNYAMIFM

-150 ASAFYSF
+150 VSAYYSF
-157 IFVYR
+157 IFIYR
-162 IFREIIELKKK
+162 VFREIIEVGKK
-173 DCILFSAMLYS
+173 DSLLLSAMLYS

-202 LMLTMTLYLAGMA
+202 FLLTMTLYLAGKA
-215 MKERR
+215 MKEKK

-251 VNGRKVFAPKNLVAM
+251 VNGKKVFAWKNMVAM
-266 ILPAILLVTT
+266 ILPAILLVGT
-276 AYLIYTEVREPQF
+276 AYLIYTEIREPQF
-289 HVDKQIEIKAHA
+289 HTDKKIEIKAHA
-301 KDQEQQRKD
+301 KDTLQAHKD

-330 WKWTDTSTSRTDALI
+330 WKWTDMSTSRSDALI

-367 RPTIVKYNYAFNY
+367 RPTVVKYNYVFNY
-380 VIEAII
+380 IIEGIVA
-386 SLLFII
+386 LLFIL
-392 GIVVAIRHK
+392 GIIVAVRHQ
-401 FFLMVLSWL
+401 FFLMALSWL
-410 GLDIV
+410 ALDIC

-430 ACHWIFIIPIAIAY
+430 ACHWIFIIPISIAY
-444 LMKSLTPGRQVVL
+444 LLKSLTPSRQTIVRGITL
-457 RYFCWLLTLY
+457 LLTLY
-467 FWVWNGYWLFTYMSD
+467 LWVWNGYLVFSYMSD
-482 QATQIM
+482 QITQIS

>member
-1 MPNKPPQK
+1 M
-9 NSRNEIFPHFSSH
+9 
-22 NQFFTLTL
+22 
-30 QPNKNKT
+30 
-37 MKNIFKIKKE
+37 NIFKIKKE
-47 ERIPGLVALLVF
+47 ERIPSLIALLVF

-65 FFYKYGN
+65 FFYKYSN
-72 LFLRAH
+72 LFLQAH
-78 HVSFWQLFA
+78 HVSYWQLFA
-87 KTFHVSGFDA
+87 KTYHVSGFDA

-131 LISSGDTNYAMIFM
+131 LIAAGDTNYAMIFM

-150 ASAFYSF
+150 VSAYYSF
-157 IFVYR
+157 IFIYR
-162 IFREIIELKKK
+162 VFREIIEVGKK
-173 DCILFSAMLYS
+173 DSLLLSAMLYS
-184 FGMVMVSMLVPD
+184 FGMVMVSLLVPD

-202 LMLTMTLYLAGMA
+202 FLLTMTLYLAGKA
-215 MKERR
+215 MKEKK

-251 VNGRKVFAPKNLVAM
+251 VNGKKVFAWKNMVAM
-266 ILPAILLVTT
+266 ILPAILLVGT
-276 AYLIYTEVREPQF
+276 AYLIYTEIREPQF
-289 HVDKQIEIKAHA
+289 HTDKKIEIKAHA
-301 KDQEQQRKD
+301 KDTLQAHKD

-330 WKWTDTSTSRTDALI
+330 WKWTDMSTSRSDALI

-367 RPTIVKYNYAFNY
+367 RPTVVKYNYVFNY
-380 VIEAII
+380 IIEGIVA
-386 SLLFII
+386 LLFIL
-392 GIVVAIRHK
+392 GIIVAVRHR
-401 FFLMVLSWL
+401 FFLMALSWL
-410 GLDIV
+410 ALDIC

-430 ACHWIFIIPIAIAY
+430 ACHWIFIIPISIAY
-444 LMKSLTPGRQVVL
+444 LLKSLTPSRQTIVRGITL
-457 RYFCWLLTLY
+457 LLTLY
-467 FWVWNGYWLFTYMSD
+467 LWVWNGYLVFSYMSD
-482 QATQIM
+482 QITQIS

>member
-1 MPNKPPQK
+1 M
-9 NSRNEIFPHFSSH
+9 SSFCTNFASKITRH
-22 NQFFTLTL
+22 IYY
-30 QPNKNKT
+30 K
-37 MKNIFKIKKE
+37 MNIFKIKKE
-47 ERIPGLVALLVF
+47 ERIPSLIALLVF

-65 FFYKYGN
+65 FFYKYSN
-72 LFLRAH
+72 LFLQAH
-78 HVSFWQLFA
+78 HVSYWQLFA

-131 LISSGDTNYAMIFM
+131 LIAAGDTNYAMIFM

-150 ASAFYSF
+150 ASAYYSF
-157 IFVYR
+157 IFIYR
-162 IFREIIELKKK
+162 VFREIIEVGKK
-173 DCILFSAMLYS
+173 DSLLLSAMLYS

-202 LMLTMTLYLAGMA
+202 FLLTMTLYLAGKA
-215 MKERR
+215 MKEKK

-251 VNGRKVFAPKNLVAM
+251 VNGKKVFAWKNMVAM
-266 ILPAILLVTT
+266 ILPAILLVGT
-276 AYLIYTEVREPQF
+276 AYLIYTEIREPQF
-289 HVDKQIEIKAHA
+289 HADKKIEIKAHA
-301 KDQEQQRKD
+301 KDTIQARKD

-330 WKWTDTSTSRTDALI
+330 WKWTDMSTSRSDALI

-380 VIEAII
+380 VIEGIVAV
-386 SLLFII
+386 LFIL
-392 GIVVAIRHK
+392 GIIVAVRHR

-410 GLDIV
+410 ALDIC

-430 ACHWIFIIPIAIAY
+430 ACHWIFIIPISIAY
-444 LMKSLTPGRQVVL
+444 LLKSQTSSRQTIVRGITL
-457 RYFCWLLTLY
+457 LLTLY
-467 FWVWNGYWLFTYMSD
+467 LWIWNGYLVFSYMSD
-482 QATQIM
+482 QITQIS

>member
-1 MPNKPPQK
+1 M
-9 NSRNEIFPHFSSH
+9 
-22 NQFFTLTL
+22 
-30 QPNKNKT
+30 
-37 MKNIFKIKKE
+37 NIFKIKKE
-47 ERIPGLVALLVF
+47 ERIPSLIALLVF

-65 FFYKYGN
+65 FFYKYSN
-72 LFLRAH
+72 LFLQAH
-78 HVSFWQLFA
+78 HVSYWQLFA
-87 KTFHVSGFDA
+87 KTYHVSGFDA

-131 LISSGDTNYAMIFM
+131 LIAAGDTNYAMIFM

-150 ASAFYSF
+150 VSAYYSF
-157 IFVYR
+157 IFIYR
-162 IFREIIELKKK
+162 VFREIIEVGKK
-173 DCILFSAMLYS
+173 DSLLLSAMLYS

-202 LMLTMTLYLAGMA
+202 FLLTMTLYLAGKA
-215 MKERR
+215 MKEKK

-251 VNGRKVFAPKNLVAM
+251 VNGKKVFAWKNMVAM
-266 ILPAILLVTT
+266 ILPAILLVGT
-276 AYLIYTEVREPQF
+276 AYLIYTEIREPQF
-289 HVDKQIEIKAHA
+289 HTDKKIEIKAHA
-301 KDQEQQRKD
+301 KDTLQAHKD

-330 WKWTDTSTSRTDALI
+330 WKWTDMSTSRSNALI

-367 RPTIVKYNYAFNY
+367 RPTVVKYNYVFNY
-380 VIEAII
+380 IIEGIVA
-386 SLLFII
+386 LLFIL
-392 GIVVAIRHK
+392 GIIVAVRHR
-401 FFLMVLSWL
+401 FFLMALSWL
-410 GLDIV
+410 ALDIC

-430 ACHWIFIIPIAIAY
+430 ACHWIFIIPISIAY
-444 LMKSLTPGRQVVL
+444 LLKSLTPSRQTIVRGITL
-457 RYFCWLLTLY
+457 LLTLY
-467 FWVWNGYWLFTYMSD
+467 LWVWNGYLVFSYMSD
-482 QATQIM
+482 QITQIS

>member
-1 MPNKPPQK
+1 M
-9 NSRNEIFPHFSSH
+9 
-22 NQFFTLTL
+22 
-30 QPNKNKT
+30 
-37 MKNIFKIKKE
+37 NIFKIKKE
-47 ERIPGLVALLVF
+47 ERIPSLIALLVF

-65 FFYKYGN
+65 FFYKYSN
-72 LFLRAH
+72 LFLQAH
-78 HVSFWQLFA
+78 HVSYWQLFA
-87 KTFHVSGFDA
+87 KTYHVSGFDA

-131 LISSGDTNYAMIFM
+131 LIATGDTNYAMIFM

-150 ASAFYSF
+150 ASAYYSF
-157 IFVYR
+157 IFIYR
-162 IFREIIELKKK
+162 VFREIIEVGKK
-173 DCILFSAMLYS
+173 DSLLLSAMLYS

-202 LMLTMTLYLAGMA
+202 FLLTMTLYLAGKA
-215 MKERR
+215 MKEKK

-251 VNGRKVFAPKNLVAM
+251 VNGKKVFAWKNMVAM
-266 ILPAILLVTT
+266 ILPAILLVGT
-276 AYLIYTEVREPQF
+276 AYLIYTEIREPQF
-289 HVDKQIEIKAHA
+289 HTDKKIEIKAHA
-301 KDQEQQRKD
+301 KDTLQAHKD

-330 WKWTDTSTSRTDALI
+330 WKWTDMSTSRSNALI

-367 RPTIVKYNYAFNY
+367 RPTVVKYNYVFNY
-380 VIEAII
+380 IIEGIVA
-386 SLLFII
+386 LLFIL
-392 GIVVAIRHK
+392 GIIVAVRHR
-401 FFLMVLSWL
+401 FFLMALSWL
-410 GLDIV
+410 ALDIC

-430 ACHWIFIIPIAIAY
+430 ACHWIFIIPISIAY
-444 LMKSLTPGRQVVL
+444 LLKSLTPSRQTIVRGITL
-457 RYFCWLLTLY
+457 LLTLY
-467 FWVWNGYWLFTYMSD
+467 LWVWNGYLVFSYMSD
-482 QATQIM
+482 QITQIS

>member
-1 MPNKPPQK
+1 M
-9 NSRNEIFPHFSSH
+9 
-22 NQFFTLTL
+22 
-30 QPNKNKT
+30 
-37 MKNIFKIKKE
+37 NIFKIKKE
-47 ERIPGLVALLVF
+47 ERIPSLIALFVF

-65 FFYKYGN
+65 FFYKYSN
-72 LFLRAH
+72 LFLQAH
-78 HVSFWQLFA
+78 HVSYWQLFA
-87 KTFHVSGFDA
+87 KTYHVSGFDA

-131 LISSGDTNYAMIFM
+131 LIAAGDTNYAMIFM

-150 ASAFYSF
+150 VSAYYSF
-157 IFVYR
+157 IFIYR
-162 IFREIIELKKK
+162 VFREIIEVGKK
-173 DCILFSAMLYS
+173 DSLLLSAMLYS

-202 LMLTMTLYLAGMA
+202 FLLTMTLYLAGKA
-215 MKERR
+215 MKEKK

-251 VNGRKVFAPKNLVAM
+251 VNGKKVFAWKNMVAM
-266 ILPAILLVTT
+266 ILPAILLVGT
-276 AYLIYTEVREPQF
+276 AYLIYTEIREPQF
-289 HVDKQIEIKAHA
+289 HTDKKIEIKAHA
-301 KDQEQQRKD
+301 KDTLQAHKD

-330 WKWTDTSTSRTDALI
+330 WKWTDMSTSRSDALI

-367 RPTIVKYNYAFNY
+367 RPTVVKYNYVFNY
-380 VIEAII
+380 IIEGIVA
-386 SLLFII
+386 LLFIL
-392 GIVVAIRHK
+392 GIIVAVRHR
-401 FFLMVLSWL
+401 FFLMALSWL
-410 GLDIV
+410 ALDIC

-430 ACHWIFIIPIAIAY
+430 ACHWIFIIPISIAY
-444 LMKSLTPGRQVVL
+444 LLKSLTPSRQTIVRGITL
-457 RYFCWLLTLY
+457 LLTLY
-467 FWVWNGYWLFTYMSD
+467 LWVWNGYLVFSYMSD
-482 QATQIM
+482 QITQIS

>member
-1 MPNKPPQK
+1 M
-9 NSRNEIFPHFSSH
+9 
-22 NQFFTLTL
+22 
-30 QPNKNKT
+30 
-37 MKNIFKIKKE
+37 NIFKIKKE
-47 ERIPGLVALLVF
+47 ERIPSLIALLVF

-65 FFYKYGN
+65 FFYKYSN
-72 LFLRAH
+72 LFLQAH
-78 HVSFWQLFA
+78 HVSYWQLFA
-87 KTFHVSGFDA
+87 KTYHVSGFDA

-131 LISSGDTNYAMIFM
+131 LIAAGDTNYAMIFM

-150 ASAFYSF
+150 VSAYYSF
-157 IFVYR
+157 IFIYR
-162 IFREIIELKKK
+162 VFREIIEVGKK
-173 DCILFSAMLYS
+173 DSLLLSAMLYS

-202 LMLTMTLYLAGMA
+202 FLLTMTLYLAGKA
-215 MKERR
+215 MKEKKR
-220 QLSAWTIGILSFL
+220 LSAWTIGILSFL

-251 VNGRKVFAPKNLVAM
+251 VNGKKVFAWKNMVAM
-266 ILPAILLVTT
+266 ILPAILLVGT
-276 AYLIYTEVREPQF
+276 AYLIYTEIREPQF
-289 HVDKQIEIKAHA
+289 HTDKKIEIKAHA
-301 KDQEQQRKD
+301 KDTLQAHKD

-330 WKWTDTSTSRTDALI
+330 WKWTDMSTSRSDALI

-367 RPTIVKYNYAFNY
+367 RPTVVKYNYVFNY
-380 VIEAII
+380 IIEGIVA
-386 SLLFII
+386 LLFIL
-392 GIVVAIRHK
+392 GIIVAVRHR
-401 FFLMVLSWL
+401 FFLMALSWL
-410 GLDIV
+410 ALDIC

-430 ACHWIFIIPIAIAY
+430 ACHWIFIIPISIAY
-444 LMKSLTPGRQVVL
+444 LLKSLTPSRQTIVRGITL
-457 RYFCWLLTLY
+457 LLTLY
-467 FWVWNGYWLFTYMSD
+467 LWVWNGYLVFSYMSD
-482 QATQIM
+482 QITQIS

>member
-1 MPNKPPQK
+1 M
-9 NSRNEIFPHFSSH
+9 
-22 NQFFTLTL
+22 
-30 QPNKNKT
+30 
-37 MKNIFKIKKE
+37 NIFKIKKE
-47 ERIPGLVALLVF
+47 ERIPSLIALLVF

-65 FFYKYGN
+65 FFYKYSN
-72 LFLRAH
+72 LFLQAH
-78 HVSFWQLFA
+78 HVSYWQLFA

-115 PLFAVILYPFY
+115 PLFAVILYPFH

-131 LISSGDTNYAMIFM
+131 LIAAGDTNYAMIFM

-150 ASAFYSF
+150 ASAYYSF
-157 IFVYR
+157 IFIYR
-162 IFREIIELKKK
+162 VFREIIEVGKK
-173 DCILFSAMLYS
+173 DCLLLSAMLYS

-202 LMLTMTLYLAGMA
+202 FLLTMTLYLAGKA
-215 MKERR
+215 MKEKK

-243 KTYLAAWF
+243 KTDLAAWF
-251 VNGRKVFAPKNLVAM
+251 VNGKKVFAWKNMVAM
-266 ILPAILLVTT
+266 ILPAILLVGT
-276 AYLIYTEVREPQF
+276 AYLIYTEIREPQF
-289 HVDKQIEIKAHA
+289 YTDKKIEIKAHA
-301 KDQEQQRKD
+301 KDTLQAHKD

-330 WKWTDTSTSRTDALI
+330 WKWTDMSTSRSDALI

-367 RPTIVKYNYAFNY
+367 RPTVVKYNYVFNY
-380 VIEAII
+380 IIEGIVA
-386 SLLFII
+386 LLFIQ
-392 GIVVAIRHK
+392 GIIVAVRHR
-401 FFLMVLSWL
+401 FFLMALSWL
-410 GLDIV
+410 ALDIC

-430 ACHWIFIIPIAIAY
+430 ACHWIFIIPISIAY
-444 LMKSLTPGRQVVL
+444 LLKSLTPSRQTIVRGITL
-457 RYFCWLLTLY
+457 LLTLY
-467 FWVWNGYWLFTYMSD
+467 LWVWNGYLVFSYMSD
-482 QATQIM
+482 QITQIS

>member
-1 MPNKPPQK
+1 M
-9 NSRNEIFPHFSSH
+9 
-22 NQFFTLTL
+22 
-30 QPNKNKT
+30 
-37 MKNIFKIKKE
+37 NIFKIKKE
-47 ERIPGLVALLVF
+47 ERIPSLIALLVF

-65 FFYKYGN
+65 FFYKYSN
-72 LFLRAH
+72 LFLQAH
-78 HVSFWQLFA
+78 HVSYWQLFA
-87 KTFHVSGFDA
+87 KTYHVSGFDA

-131 LISSGDTNYAMIFM
+131 LIAAGDTNYAMIFM

-150 ASAFYSF
+150 VSAYYSF
-157 IFVYR
+157 IFIYR
-162 IFREIIELKKK
+162 VFREIIEVGKK
-173 DCILFSAMLYS
+173 DSLLLSAMLYS

-202 LMLTMTLYLAGMA
+202 FLLTMTLYLAGKA
-215 MKERR
+215 MKEKK

-251 VNGRKVFAPKNLVAM
+251 VNGKKVFAWKNMVAM
-266 ILPAILLVTT
+266 ILPAILLAGT
-276 AYLIYTEVREPQF
+276 AYLIYTEIREPQF
-289 HVDKQIEIKAHA
+289 HTDKKIEIKAHA
-301 KDQEQQRKD
+301 KDTLQAHKD

-330 WKWTDTSTSRTDALI
+330 WKWTDMSTSRSDALI

-367 RPTIVKYNYAFNY
+367 RPTVVKYNYVFNY
-380 VIEAII
+380 IIEGIVA
-386 SLLFII
+386 LLFIL
-392 GIVVAIRHK
+392 GIIVAVRHR
-401 FFLMVLSWL
+401 FFLMALSWL
-410 GLDIV
+410 ALDIC

-430 ACHWIFIIPIAIAY
+430 ACHWIFIIPISIAY
-444 LMKSLTPGRQVVL
+444 LLKSLTPSRQTIVRGITL
-457 RYFCWLLTLY
+457 LLTLY
-467 FWVWNGYWLFTYMSD
+467 LWVWNGYLVFSYMSD
-482 QATQIM
+482 QITQIS

>member
-1 MPNKPPQK
+1 M
-9 NSRNEIFPHFSSH
+9 
-22 NQFFTLTL
+22 
-30 QPNKNKT
+30 
-37 MKNIFKIKKE
+37 NIFKIKKE
-47 ERIPGLVALLVF
+47 ERIPSLIALLVF

-65 FFYKYGN
+65 FFYKYSN
-72 LFLRAH
+72 LFLQAH
-78 HVSFWQLFA
+78 HVSYWQLFA
-87 KTFHVSGFDA
+87 KTYHVSGFDA

-106 KLYFEIPRH
+106 KPYFEIPRH

-131 LISSGDTNYAMIFM
+131 LIAAGDTNYAMIFM

-150 ASAFYSF
+150 VSAYYSF
-157 IFVYR
+157 IFIYR
-162 IFREIIELKKK
+162 VFREIIEVGKK
-173 DCILFSAMLYS
+173 DSLLLSAMLYS

-202 LMLTMTLYLAGMA
+202 FLLTMTLYLAGKA
-215 MKERR
+215 MKEKK

-251 VNGRKVFAPKNLVAM
+251 VNGKKVFAWKNMVAM
-266 ILPAILLVTT
+266 ILPAILLVGT
-276 AYLIYTEVREPQF
+276 AYLIYTEIREPQF
-289 HVDKQIEIKAHA
+289 HTDKKIEIKAHA
-301 KDQEQQRKD
+301 KDTLQAHKD

-330 WKWTDTSTSRTDALI
+330 WKWTDMSTSRSDALI

-367 RPTIVKYNYAFNY
+367 RPTVVKYNYVFNY
-380 VIEAII
+380 IIEGIVA
-386 SLLFII
+386 LLFIL
-392 GIVVAIRHK
+392 GIIVAVRHR
-401 FFLMVLSWL
+401 FFLMALSWL
-410 GLDIV
+410 ALDIC

-430 ACHWIFIIPIAIAY
+430 ACHWIFIIPISIAY
-444 LMKSLTPGRQVVL
+444 LLKSLTPSRQTIVRGITL
-457 RYFCWLLTLY
+457 LLTLY
-467 FWVWNGYWLFTYMSD
+467 LWVWNGYLVFSYMSD
-482 QATQIM
+482 QITQIS

>member
-1 MPNKPPQK
+1 M
-9 NSRNEIFPHFSSH
+9 
-22 NQFFTLTL
+22 
-30 QPNKNKT
+30 
-37 MKNIFKIKKE
+37 NIFKIKKE
-47 ERIPGLVALLVF
+47 ERIPSLIALLVF

-65 FFYKYGN
+65 FFYKYSN
-72 LFLRAH
+72 LFLQAH
-78 HVSFWQLFA
+78 HVSYWQLFA
-87 KTFHVSGFDA
+87 KTYHVSGFDA

-131 LISSGDTNYAMIFM
+131 LIAAGDTNYAMIFM

-150 ASAFYSF
+150 VSAYYSF
-157 IFVYR
+157 IFIYR
-162 IFREIIELKKK
+162 VLREIIEVGKK
-173 DCILFSAMLYS
+173 DSLLLSAMLYS

-202 LMLTMTLYLAGMA
+202 FLLTMTLYLAGKA
-215 MKERR
+215 MKEKK

-251 VNGRKVFAPKNLVAM
+251 VNGKKVFAWKNMVAM
-266 ILPAILLVTT
+266 ILPAILLVGT
-276 AYLIYTEVREPQF
+276 AYLIYTEIREPQF
-289 HVDKQIEIKAHA
+289 HTDKKIEIKAHA
-301 KDQEQQRKD
+301 KDTLQAHKD

-330 WKWTDTSTSRTDALI
+330 WKWTDMSTSRSDALI

-367 RPTIVKYNYAFNY
+367 RPTVVKYNYVFNY
-380 VIEAII
+380 IIEGIVA
-386 SLLFII
+386 LLFIL
-392 GIVVAIRHK
+392 GIIVAVRHR
-401 FFLMVLSWL
+401 FFLMALSWL
-410 GLDIV
+410 ALDIC

-430 ACHWIFIIPIAIAY
+430 ACHWIFIIPISIAY
-444 LMKSLTPGRQVVL
+444 LLKSLTPSRQTIVRGITL
-457 RYFCWLLTLY
+457 LLTLY
-467 FWVWNGYWLFTYMSD
+467 LWVWNGYLVFSYMSD
-482 QATQIM
+482 QITQIS

>member
-1 MPNKPPQK
+1 M
-9 NSRNEIFPHFSSH
+9 FCLLFA
-22 NQFFTLTL
+22 LTL
-30 QPNKNKT
+30 QAKSQDIYIIELSK
-37 MKNIFKIKKE
+37 MNIFKIKKE
-47 ERIPGLVALLVF
+47 ERIPSLIALLVF

-65 FFYKYGN
+65 FFYKYSN
-72 LFLRAH
+72 LFLQAH
-78 HVSFWQLFA
+78 HVSYWQLFA

-115 PLFAVILYPFY
+115 PLFAVILYPFH

-131 LISSGDTNYAMIFM
+131 LIAAGDTNYAMIFM

-150 ASAFYSF
+150 ASAYYSF
-157 IFVYR
+157 IFIYR
-162 IFREIIELKKK
+162 VFREIIEVGKK
-173 DCILFSAMLYS
+173 DCLLLSAMLYS

-202 LMLTMTLYLAGMA
+202 FLLTMTLYLAGKA
-215 MKERR
+215 MKEKK

-251 VNGRKVFAPKNLVAM
+251 VNGKKVFAWKNMVAM
-266 ILPAILLVTT
+266 ILPAILLVGT
-276 AYLIYTEVREPQF
+276 AYLIYTEIREPQF
-289 HVDKQIEIKAHA
+289 YTDKKIEIKAHA
-301 KDQEQQRKD
+301 KDTLQAHKD

-330 WKWTDTSTSRTDALI
+330 WKWTDMSTSRSDALI

-367 RPTIVKYNYAFNY
+367 RPTVVKYNYVFNY
-380 VIEAII
+380 IIEGIVA
-386 SLLFII
+386 LLFIL
-392 GIVVAIRHK
+392 GIIVAVRHR
-401 FFLMVLSWL
+401 FFLMALSWL
-410 GLDIV
+410 ALDIC

-430 ACHWIFIIPIAIAY
+430 ACHWIFIIPISIAY
-444 LMKSLTPGRQVVL
+444 LLKSLTPSRQTIVRGITL
-457 RYFCWLLTLY
+457 LLTLY
-467 FWVWNGYWLFTYMSD
+467 LWVWNGYLVFSYMSD
-482 QATQIM
+482 QITQIS